1 MYVLCALLLGCPNLY
16 PKHAVKIMVLSL
28 KKNNRH
34 LVVKSRY
41 SAVSR
46 VLTSENDVDDLTGME
61 CEVCSLGAMLNCLF
75 YMNLLFL
82 LLLPAFFRVR
92 V

>member
-16 PKHAVKIMVLSL
+16 PKHAVKIMVLSQ
-28 KKNNRH
+28 NNRH

-46 VLTSENDVDDLTGME
+46 VLTFVNDVDDLTGME